1 MQGDIA
7 QLKNAIEHTLLK
19 PDAQKADICTL
30 AQEAIANNFFGV
42 CVNSSF
48 VEIAKKEL
56 ALSNVKLVCVISFPL
71 GAVDFESKAFE
82 TDRAINNGADEV
94 DMVIHLGALKAIDT
108 AWVKKDIAAVVR
120 AAQGHPVKVII
131 ETALLNNEE
140 KTLAC
145 ILSAEAGIRRQ
156 NLAPPPFRHAA
167 GGPGHAVRQAGP
179 APELALRSPFA
190 RARHGVAGP
199 PGSRAPI
206 RSGRSSP
213 RDRIRARPAAGGSL
227 CPFRRRAL
235 RRRVHRTSAR
245 RPHARRA

>member
-82 TDRAINNGADEV
+82 TDRAIKNGADEV
-94 DMVIHLGALKAIDT
+94 DMVIHLGALKAKDT

-145 ILSAEAGIRRQ
+145 ILSAEAGAHFVKTCTGFSGGSATVADIELMKKAVQ
-156 NLAPPPFRHAA
+156 GLCKIKASGGIKTTQLAYELLAA
-167 GGPGHAVRQAGP
+167 GASRLGTSSGVS
-179 APELALRSPFA
+179 L
-190 RARHGVAGP
+190 VAGTQNTMS
-199 PGSRAPI
+199 GSY
-206 RSGRSSP
+206 
-213 RDRIRARPAAGGSL
+213 
-227 CPFRRRAL
+227 
-235 RRRVHRTSAR
+235 
-245 RPHARRA
+245 